1 MAAPIVRTYEP
12 DETAKPVYD
21 ILYQEYG
28 RLHDYFG
35 RGANP
40 VMKTLKTLS
49 VEQKKGYCS
58 HHAKSRHGVN
68 NNPLRVCTE
77 TAKTQF
83 RAV

>member
-58 HHAKSRHGVN
+58 HHAKSGMV
-68 NNPLRVCTE
+68 
-77 TAKTQF
+77 
-83 RAV
+83 